1 MPLYE
6 YECASHGGFDA
17 FRPFAESD
25 QTEPCPTC
33 GTASIRQL
41 SLPRT
46 RQMAAN
52 TLTAMS
58 RNEQSAY
65 SPRVCGAGC
74 GHAHAKPK
82 SNPSEAPKSRLQA
95 YTGSRPWVIE
105 HA

>member
-6 YECASHGGFDA
+6 YECAEHGIFDA

-25 QTEPCPTC
+25 QTEDCPEC
-33 GTASIRQL
+33 GVASQRQL

-46 RQMAAN
+46 RQMAAH

-65 SPRVCGAGC
+65 SPRVCGSGC
-74 GHAHAKPK
+74 GHSHAKADGPPK
-82 SNPSEAPKSRLQA
+82 PKRQA

>member
-6 YECASHGGFDA
+6 YQCADHGAFDA

-25 QTEPCPTC
+25 EAEACPDC
-33 GTASIRQL
+33 GQASPRQF

-46 RQMAAN
+46 RQMEA
-52 TLTAMS
+52 TKMTAMS

-65 SPRVCGAGC
+65 APRVCGPGC
-74 GHAHAKPK
+74 GHNHAKKPQDK
-82 SNPSEAPKSRLQA
+82 KPGLQA
-95 YTGSRPWVIE
+95 YTGPRPWVIE

>member
-6 YECASHGGFDA
+6 YQCTDHGTFDA

-25 QTEPCPTC
+25 ELEACPDC
-33 GTASIRQL
+33 GASSPRQFTV
-41 SLPRT
+41 PRT
-46 RQMAAN
+46 RSMAPS
-52 TLTAMS
+52 TMTAMS

-65 SPRVCGAGC
+65 SPRVCGSGC
-74 GHAHAKPK
+74 GHAHAKP
-82 SNPSEAPKSRLQA
+82 SEPKKPRLQA